1 MSPRPFALIAASVLL
16 SAAGCGSSGS
26 DSSSST
32 PAPASTSSSQP
43 QAFPKGGGMTFQD
56 VQAKYPAQLSL
67 GIGASVMRQGQNRV
81 PFIVL
86 DKGARPVL
94 QAPVALYTV
103 HQDGTHI
110 RGPYLAKETP
120 FGIASKYLSK
130 TTASDTTTAKE
141 FYVADVDF
149 KGKPPQGVFD
159 LVRQDGRLVA
169 TSPSPLGAPSR
180 PSTTPPDVG
189 AKAPLIHTLTVH
201 DVKKISDITT
211 RNPPDT
217 DLLQTDFASVVGK
230 KPVVLVF
237 ATPALCQSRVCGPTV
252 DVVEQVKSQIGDKA
266 AFIHQEIYK
275 DNQPDKGL
283 RPQLATYRLASEP
296 WIFVVDRNGRITS
309 RLEGAVSVGQ
319 LKAAVEKAL

>member
-1 MSPRPFALIAASVLL
+1 MSPRPFALLLTGLSLVAS
-16 SAAGCGSSGS
+16 GCGSGG

-32 PAPASTSSSQP
+32 PAPAAPSSSKP
-43 QAFPKGGGMTFQD
+43 QGFPKGAGLTFQD
-56 VQAKYPAQLSL
+56 IQAKYPPQLSL
-67 GIGASVMRQGQNRV
+67 RLGASVMRQGRNRL

-86 DKGARPVL
+86 AKGARPVL
-94 QAPVALYTV
+94 QAPVALYTLKS
-103 HQDGTHI
+103 DGTGV

-120 FGIASKYLSK
+120 FGISPKYLSK
-130 TTASDTTTAKE
+130 TTASDTTTAKS
-141 FYVADVDF
+141 FYVADVLF
-149 KGKPPQGVFD
+149 HGKPPQGVFA

-169 TSPSPLGAPSR
+169 TSPSPLGAPSH

-189 AKAPLIHTLTVH
+189 DMAPLIHTETVH

-217 DLLQTDFASVVGK
+217 VLLQTDFASVLGK

-252 DVVEQVKSQIGDKA
+252 DVVEQVKSELGDKA
-266 AFIHQEIYK
+266 AFVHQEIYK

-283 RPQLATYRLASEP
+283 RPQLATWRLA
-296 WIFVVDRNGRITS
+296 
-309 RLEGAVSVGQ
+309 
-319 LKAAVEKAL
+319 